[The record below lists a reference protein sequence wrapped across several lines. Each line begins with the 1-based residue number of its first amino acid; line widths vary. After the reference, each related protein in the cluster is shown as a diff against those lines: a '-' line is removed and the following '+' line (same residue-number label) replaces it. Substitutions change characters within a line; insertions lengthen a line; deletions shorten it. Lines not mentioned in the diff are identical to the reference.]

1 MNSLVSKTSIS
12 RQNSVVET
20 KTKKSVK
27 PTLADIVA
35 PKLNDLITHDMK
47 YNNIVTGII
56 SDPYF
61 LVECYEAIRGKQG
74 KMTKGVVKRTLDGI
88 NFE

>member
-1 MNSLVSKTSIS
+1 MIKSTSIS
-12 RQNSVVET
+12 IQDSVVET

-47 YNNIVTGII
+47 YNNIVSRII

-61 LVECYEAIRGKQG
+61 LIECYDAIRGKQG
-74 KMTKGVVKRTLDGI
+74 NFTKGVVKTTLDGI
-88 NFE
+88 NYE

>member
-1 MNSLVSKTSIS
+1 MA
-12 RQNSVVET
+12 ET

-35 PKLNDLITHDMK
+35 PKLDDLITPDMK
-47 YNNIVTGII
+47 YNNIVKNII

-61 LVECYEAIRGKQG
+61 LIECYDTIRGKPG
-74 KMTKGVVKRTLDGI
+74 NMTRGIEKTTLDGI